1 MNNGTKKEKNGSEMK
16 VSVGFI
22 CSCDFENV
30 IRMVL
35 KQLCYKY
42 STKSNLK
49 KTEAKGIRLFG
60 EANNTILYV

>member
-1 MNNGTKKEKNGSEMK
+1 MNNGTKKEKNGSEME

-35 KQLCYKY
+35 KRQCYKY
-42 STKSNLK
+42 GTKSN
-49 KTEAKGIRLFG
+49 
-60 EANNTILYV
+60 